1 MILVEMNEETSRVIL
16 VFRFN
21 SGDMIFGRAAC
32 CLGRQHNCSAVSIVG
47 TNVATVVSPGAL
59 KPYPD
64 IGLGLLQHM
73 SQVQWRVGI
82 GQCRSHQ
89 YLSWG
94 ASHGDRGRQ
103 QERREVYRIFRE
115 FAVSK

>member
-1 MILVEMNEETSRVIL
+1 
-16 VFRFN
+16 
-21 SGDMIFGRAAC
+21 
-32 CLGRQHNCSAVSIVG
+32 
-47 TNVATVVSPGAL
+47 
-59 KPYPD
+59 
-64 IGLGLLQHM
+64 LLQHM